1 VFSPKVLAHERDRA
15 LAAVADALG
24 IVRWPGVP
32 VRWNRRLR
40 LAGRAVVERRRPGDL
55 RAGIELS
62 PTYFEVYPGDL
73 FGILVHEAVHVGL
86 AVLGRPFGHGPAF
99 RAACEEAGGMLHSRH
114 LPGRVLCYRCPVC
127 GKTLERRRRP
137 AGDRWCAPCAQVAI
151 DAGAAPFTRDRA
163 LVLVECVFRGMD
175 ARGGADPAAEGDCTD
190 DASEEPSDARDEG
203 ALQRSP
209 GGNAGRPGRN

>member
-1 VFSPKVLAHERDRA
+1 IAHERDRA

-32 VRWNRRLR
+32 VRWNKRLR
-40 LAGRAVVERRRPGDL
+40 LAGRATVSRRGGDF

-137 AGDRWCAPCAQVAI
+137 AGDRWCAPCAEAAA
-151 DAGAAPFTRDRA
+151 DAGIAPFSRDRA
-163 LVLVECVFRGMD
+163 LVLVECQFRGMD
-175 ARGGADPAAEGDCTD
+175 EHLGEDSAGEGDCTD
-190 DASEEPSDARDEG
+190 SPSHEDDVS
-203 ALQRSP
+203 SP
-209 GGNAGRPGRN
+209 GVGK

>member
-1 VFSPKVLAHERDRA
+1 MFSPKVLSSERDRA

-24 IVRWPGVP
+24 IPRWPGVP

-99 RAACEEAGGMLHSRH
+99 RAACEEAGGMLHSRR
-114 LPGRVLCYRCPVC
+114 LPGRVLRYRCPVC
-127 GKTLERRRRP
+127 SRTLERRRRP
-137 AGDRWCAPCAQVAI
+137 AGDRWCAPCAE
-151 DAGAAPFTRDRA
+151 AATDEGLEPFTRDRA

-175 ARGGADPAAEGDCTD
+175 DRPDAGPAGEGDCTGD
-190 DASEEPSDARDEG
+190 LSEEGASDVG
-203 ALQRSP
+203 ASR
-209 GGNAGRPGRN
+209 A